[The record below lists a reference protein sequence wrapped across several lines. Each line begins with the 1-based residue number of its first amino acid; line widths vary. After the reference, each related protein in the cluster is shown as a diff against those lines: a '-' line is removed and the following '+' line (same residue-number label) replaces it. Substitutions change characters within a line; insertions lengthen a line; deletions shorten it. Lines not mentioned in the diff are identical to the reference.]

1 MRFEEVLPLLK
12 EGWKIRRK
20 WWRNKDYISR
30 NSLYTFGE
38 IVNEIN
44 EIYALTIND
53 LCADDWELVE
63 AHKVKLRDLTEEQ
76 YRKKKKKNC
85 RAGKCSDCVFTRVN
99 CFSRSNCW
107 IKDKSLFSDKF
118 LDQEIEVEED
128 D

>member
-1 MRFEEVLPLLK
+1 MKFEEVLPLLK
-12 EGWKIRRK
+12 DGWKIRRK

-63 AHKVKLRDLTEEQ
+63 DHKVKLRDLTEEQ
-76 YRKKKKKNC
+76 YTKWQEKNC
-85 RAGKCSDCVFTRVN
+85 GKYDCTKCPFRCVDCNKTFWMS
-99 CFSRSNCW
+99 C
-107 IKDKSLFSDKF
+107 KEMYSDKF
-118 LDQEIEVEED
+118 LDQEIEVEE
-128 D
+128 